1 MATLR
6 GLGYV
11 RVGKSF
17 LVEKLNENRKLHKE
31 MYEDAVE
38 GWHVK
43 AIKRLQKEL
52 RKLKADNSKS
62 VYLSLQRPTSHI
74 KEYDRVLDMLE
85 ASLDE
90 EFELSDKEF
99 SQYVRDEWSWKT
111 DFITTVSGTV
121 ADFSK
126 YNLDK

>member
-1 MATLR
+1 
-6 GLGYV
+6 
-11 RVGKSF
+11 
-17 LVEKLNENRKLHKE
+17 
-31 MYEDAVE
+31 
-38 GWHVK
+38 
-43 AIKRLQKEL
+43 
-52 RKLKADNSKS
+52 
-62 VYLSLQRPTSHI
+62 LQRPTSHI